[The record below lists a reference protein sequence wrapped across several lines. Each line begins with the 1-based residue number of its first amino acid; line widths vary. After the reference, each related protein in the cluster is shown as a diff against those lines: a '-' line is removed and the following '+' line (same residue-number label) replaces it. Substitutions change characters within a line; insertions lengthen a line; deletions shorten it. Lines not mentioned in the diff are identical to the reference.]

1 MRYLFIILLINS
13 SGFSELADGVYIE
26 ANKALIAENYYDA
39 ISKYE
44 SILNDGYESA
54 ELYYNLGNAYY
65 RSEQLGKSIWAYSN
79 ALDIAPRNRDVA
91 HNLSIANAQIVDRIE
106 MPKSFVFITFYRL
119 LKSIMTT
126 YEWILVG
133 SFLILIKSIHF
144 SGMRFGLTRG
154 KMYKMTSTVL
164 ISLIILAHIFAM
176 DSYIDKQRKK
186 SAVVISNN
194 VNAYSGPFY
203 GSSSILFQINEGI
216 KVDISNQQKDWV
228 EIILI
233 DGKKGWIPSESI
245 WFII

>member
-1 MRYLFIILLINS
+1 MSS
-13 SGFSELADGVYIE
+13 SGFAELVDELYVE
-26 ANKALIAENYYDA
+26 ANKALIAEDYNDA
-39 ISKYE
+39 IVKYK
-44 SILNDGYESA
+44 SILEDGYESV

-91 HNLSIANAQIVDRIE
+91 HNLAIANAQIVDRIE
-106 MPKSFVFITFYRL
+106 MPKSFIFITFYRL

-126 YEWILVG
+126 HEWILFG
-133 SFLILIKSIHF
+133 SFLIFIKSIHF
-144 SGMRFGLTRG
+144 SVMKFGLFRAR
-154 KMYKMTSTVL
+154 MYKITSTVL

-176 DSYIDKQRKK
+176 DSYIYKQRKN

-216 KVDISNQQKDWV
+216 KVDISKQQKDWV

-245 WFII
+245 WFIK

>member
-1 MRYLFIILLINS
+1 MNS
-13 SGFSELADGVYIE
+13 SGFSELADGLYIE
-26 ANKALIAENYYDA
+26 ANKALIAENYNDA
-39 ISKYE
+39 MVKYE
-44 SILNDGYESA
+44 SILKDGYESA

-91 HNLSIANAQIVDRIE
+91 HNLAIATAQIVDRIE
-106 MPKSFVFITFYRL
+106 MPKSFFFITFYRL

-126 YEWILVG
+126 YEWILLG
-133 SFLILIKSIHF
+133 SFLIFIKSIYF
-144 SGMRFGLTRG
+144 SGMKFGLVQG

-164 ISLIILAHIFAM
+164 ISSIILAHILAI
-176 DSYIDKQRKK
+176 DSYIDKQRKN

-216 KVDISNQQKDWV
+216 KVDISNKQQEWV
-228 EIILI
+228 EINLI
-233 DGKKGWIPSESI
+233 DGKKGWIPLESI
-245 WFII
+245 WFMK

>member
-1 MRYLFIILLINS
+1 
-13 SGFSELADGVYIE
+13 
-26 ANKALIAENYYDA
+26 
-39 ISKYE
+39 
-44 SILNDGYESA
+44 
-54 ELYYNLGNAYY
+54 
-65 RSEQLGKSIWAYSN
+65 
-79 ALDIAPRNRDVA
+79 
-91 HNLSIANAQIVDRIE
+91 

-176 DSYIDKQRKK
+176 DSYIDKQRKN

-245 WFII
+245 WFMI

>member
-1 MRYLFIILLINS
+1 MRYLFIILLITS
-13 SGFSELADGVYIE
+13 SGFSELADGLYIE
-26 ANKALIAENYYDA
+26 ANKALIAENYDDA
-39 ISKYE
+39 IVKYE
-44 SILNDGYESA
+44 SILNDGYDRA

-91 HNLSIANAQIVDRIE
+91 HNLAIANAQIVDRIE
-106 MPKSFVFITFYRL
+106 MPQSFIFITFYRL
-119 LKSIMTT
+119 FKSIMTT
-126 YEWILVG
+126 YEWILIG
-133 SFLILIKSIHF
+133 SFLIFIKSIHF
-144 SGMRFGLTRG
+144 SVMKFGLFRG

-164 ISLIILAHIFAM
+164 ISLIILVHIFAM
-176 DSYIDKQRKK
+176 DSYIDKQRKN

-216 KVDISNQQKDWV
+216 KVDISKQQEDWV

-245 WFII
+245 WFMK

>member
-1 MRYLFIILLINS
+1 MNS
-13 SGFSELADGVYIE
+13 SGFSELADGLYIE
-26 ANKALIAENYYDA
+26 ANKALIAENYNDA
-39 ISKYE
+39 IVKYE
-44 SILNDGYESA
+44 SILKDGYMSA

-91 HNLSIANAQIVDRIE
+91 HNLAIANAQIVDRIE
-106 MPKSFVFITFYRL
+106 MPKSFIFITFYRL

-126 YEWILVG
+126 HEWILFG
-133 SFLILIKSIHF
+133 SFLIFIKSIHF
-144 SGMRFGLTRG
+144 SVMKFGLFGG
-154 KMYKMTSTVL
+154 KMYKMTSTIL
-164 ISLIILAHIFAM
+164 ISLIILVHIFSL
-176 DSYIDKQRKK
+176 DSYIDKQRKN

-216 KVDISNQQKDWV
+216 KVDISNQQKDWL

-245 WFII
+245 WFMI

>member
-1 MRYLFIILLINS
+1 MNS
-13 SGFSELADGVYIE
+13 SGFSELTDGAYIE
-26 ANKALIAENYYDA
+26 ANKALIAENHYDA
-39 ISKYE
+39 IAIYE

-79 ALDIAPRNRDVA
+79 ALDIAPRNGDVA

-106 MPKSFVFITFYRL
+106 LPKSFVFISFYRI
-119 LKSIMTT
+119 LKSKMTI
-126 YEWILVG
+126 YEWILIG
-133 SFLILIKSIHF
+133 SFLIFIKSIYF
-144 SGMRFGLTRG
+144 SVMKFGLVRG
-154 KMYKMTSTVL
+154 KMYKITSIVL
-164 ISLIILAHIFAM
+164 VSFIILAHVFAM
-176 DSYIDKQRKK
+176 DSYIDQLRKN

-216 KVDISNQQKDWV
+216 KVDISKQQKDWV

-245 WFII
+245 WFIE

>member
-1 MRYLFIILLINS
+1 MNS
-13 SGFSELADGVYIE
+13 SGFSELADEVYFE
-26 ANKALIAENYYDA
+26 ANKALIAENYFDA
-39 ISKYE
+39 IVKYE

-79 ALDIAPRNRDVA
+79 ALDIAPRNRDIA
-91 HNLSIANAQIVDRIE
+91 HNLSITNAQIVDRIE
-106 MPKSFVFITFYRL
+106 MPKSFVFITLYRL

-126 YEWILVG
+126 YEWILFG
-133 SFLILIKSIHF
+133 SFMIFIKSIYF
-144 SGMRFGLTRG
+144 LIMKFGLVRG
-154 KMYKMTSTVL
+154 KMYKMISTVL
-164 ISLIILAHIFAM
+164 VSFIIISHIFAM
-176 DSYIDKQRKK
+176 DSYIDKQRKN

-216 KVDISNQQKDWV
+216 KVDISKQQEDWV

-233 DGKKGWIPSESI
+233 DGKKGWIQSESI
-245 WFII
+245 WFIK

>member
-1 MRYLFIILLINS
+1 MNS

-39 ISKYE
+39 IAKYE

-133 SFLILIKSIHF
+133 SFLIFIKSIHF
-144 SGMRFGLTRG
+144 SVMKFGLT
-154 KMYKMTSTVL
+154 
-164 ISLIILAHIFAM
+164 
-176 DSYIDKQRKK
+176 QRK
-186 SAVVISNN
+186 N
-194 VNAYSGPFY
+194 V
-203 GSSSILFQINEGI
+203 
-216 KVDISNQQKDWV
+216 
-228 EIILI
+228 
-233 DGKKGWIPSESI
+233 
-245 WFII
+245 

>member
-1 MRYLFIILLINS
+1 MNS
-13 SGFSELADGVYIE
+13 SGYSELAEGVYIE
-26 ANKALIAENYYDA
+26 ANKALIAENHYDA
-39 ISKYE
+39 IAKYE

-79 ALDIAPRNRDVA
+79 ALDIDPRNKDVA

-106 MPKSFVFITFYRL
+106 MPKPFVFITSYRL
-119 LKSIMTT
+119 LKSKMTT
-126 YEWILVG
+126 YEWILLG
-133 SFLILIKSIHF
+133 AFLIFIKSIHF
-144 SGMRFGLTRG
+144 SVMKFGLFRG
-154 KMYKMTSTVL
+154 KMYKITSKLLT
-164 ISLIILAHIFAM
+164 SLIILAHIFAM
-176 DSYIDKQRKK
+176 DSYIDKQRKN

-216 KVDISNQQKDWV
+216 KVDISNQQQDWV

-245 WFII
+245 WFMK

>member
-1 MRYLFIILLINS
+1 MSS
-13 SGFSELADGVYIE
+13 SGFAELADELYVE
-26 ANKALIAENYYDA
+26 ANKALIAEDFNDA
-39 ISKYE
+39 IVKYK
-44 SILNDGYESA
+44 SILKDGYESV

-79 ALDIAPRNRDVA
+79 ALDIAPRNGDVA

-106 MPKSFVFITFYRL
+106 LPKSFVFISFYRI
-119 LKSIMTT
+119 LKSKMTI
-126 YEWILVG
+126 YEWILIG
-133 SFLILIKSIHF
+133 SFLIFIKSIYF
-144 SGMRFGLTRG
+144 SVMKFGLVRG
-154 KMYKMTSTVL
+154 KMYKITSIVL
-164 ISLIILAHIFAM
+164 VSFIILAHVFAM
-176 DSYIDKQRKK
+176 DSYIDQLRKN

-216 KVDISNQQKDWV
+216 KVDISKQQKDWV

-245 WFII
+245 WFIE

>member
-1 MRYLFIILLINS
+1 MNS
-13 SGFSELADGVYIE
+13 SGFSELADGLYIE
-26 ANKALIAENYYDA
+26 ANKVLIAENYNDA
-39 ISKYE
+39 IVKYE
-44 SILNDGYESA
+44 SILKDGYESA

-91 HNLSIANAQIVDRIE
+91 HNLAIATAQIVDRIE

-126 YEWILVG
+126 YEWILIG
-133 SFLILIKSIHF
+133 SFLIFIKSIHF
-144 SGMRFGLTRG
+144 SVMKFGLFRG
-154 KMYKMTSTVL
+154 KMYKMISTVL
-164 ISLIILAHIFAM
+164 ISLIILAHIFSM
-176 DSYIDKQRKK
+176 DSYIDKQKTN

-216 KVDISNQQKDWV
+216 KVDISNQQQDWV

-233 DGKKGWIPSESI
+233 DGKKGWIPLESI
-245 WFII
+245 WFMK

>member
-1 MRYLFIILLINS
+1 MNS
-13 SGFSELADGVYIE
+13 YGFSELADGVFIE
-26 ANKALIAENYYDA
+26 ANKALIAENYFDA
-39 ISKYE
+39 IAKYE

-91 HNLSIANAQIVDRIE
+91 HNLSIANSQIVDRIE

-126 YEWILVG
+126 NEWILFG
-133 SFLILIKSIHF
+133 SFLIFIKSIHF
-144 SGMRFGLTRG
+144 SVMKFGLFRG
-154 KMYKMTSTVL
+154 KLYNVTSTVL
-164 ISLIILAHIFAM
+164 ISLIILAHIFSM
-176 DSYIDKQRKK
+176 DSYIDKQRKN

-203 GSSSILFQINEGI
+203 GNNSILFQINEGI
-216 KVDISNQQKDWV
+216 KVNFFNKQKDWV

-245 WFII
+245 WFMK

>member
-1 MRYLFIILLINS
+1 MSS
-13 SGFSELADGVYIE
+13 SGFAELVDELYVE
-26 ANKALIAENYYDA
+26 ANKALIAEDYNDA
-39 ISKYE
+39 IVKYK
-44 SILNDGYESA
+44 SILEDGYESV

-91 HNLSIANAQIVDRIE
+91 HNLAIANAQIVDRIE
-106 MPKSFVFITFYRL
+106 MPKSFIFITFYRL

-126 YEWILVG
+126 HEWILFG
-133 SFLILIKSIHF
+133 SFLIFIKSIHF
-144 SGMRFGLTRG
+144 SVMKFGLFRVR
-154 KMYKMTSTVL
+154 MYKITSTVL

-176 DSYIDKQRKK
+176 DSYIYKQRKN

-216 KVDISNQQKDWV
+216 KVDISNQQQDWV

-245 WFII
+245 WFMI

>member
-1 MRYLFIILLINS
+1 MEQTFRTFTIDGNSKRSRPHIYGIFKIESNNPIDSIALALQSDFLRYLFIIFLINS

-126 YEWILVG
+126 YE
-133 SFLILIKSIHF
+133 
-144 SGMRFGLTRG
+144 
-154 KMYKMTSTVL
+154 
-164 ISLIILAHIFAM
+164 
-176 DSYIDKQRKK
+176 
-186 SAVVISNN
+186 
-194 VNAYSGPFY
+194 
-203 GSSSILFQINEGI
+203 
-216 KVDISNQQKDWV
+216 
-228 EIILI
+228 
-233 DGKKGWIPSESI
+233 
-245 WFII
+245 

>member
-1 MRYLFIILLINS
+1 MNS
-13 SGFSELADGVYIE
+13 SGFSELADEVYFE
-26 ANKALIAENYYDA
+26 ANKALIAENYFDA
-39 ISKYE
+39 IVKYE

-79 ALDIAPRNRDVA
+79 ALDIAPRNRDIA
-91 HNLSIANAQIVDRIE
+91 HNLSITNAQIVDRIE

-126 YEWILVG
+126 YEWILFG
-133 SFLILIKSIHF
+133 SFMIFIKSIYF
-144 SGMRFGLTRG
+144 LIMKFGLVRG
-154 KMYKMTSTVL
+154 KMYKMISTVL
-164 ISLIILAHIFAM
+164 VSFIILSHILAM
-176 DSYIDKQRKK
+176 DSYIDKQRKN

-233 DGKKGWIPSESI
+233 DGKKGWIPSKSI
-245 WFII
+245 WFMK

>member
-1 MRYLFIILLINS
+1 MNS
-13 SGFSELADGVYIE
+13 YGFSELADGVYIE
-26 ANKALIAENYYDA
+26 ANKALIAENYNDA
-39 ISKYE
+39 IVKYE
-44 SILNDGYESA
+44 SILDDGYESV

-65 RSEQLGKSIWAYSN
+65 RSEQLGKSIWAYAN

-106 MPKSFVFITFYRL
+106 MPRSIFFITFYRL

-126 YEWILVG
+126 NEWILIG

-144 SGMRFGLTRG
+144 SGMRFGFFRG

-164 ISLIILAHIFAM
+164 ISFIILAHIFAM
-176 DSYIDKQRKK
+176 DSYIDKKRKN

-203 GSSSILFQINEGI
+203 RSSSILFQINEGI
-216 KVDISNQQKDWV
+216 KVDISNQQQDWV

-245 WFII
+245 WFMK

>member
-1 MRYLFIILLINS
+1 MNS
-13 SGFSELADGVYIE
+13 YGFSELVDGVYTE
-26 ANKALIAENYYDA
+26 ANKALIAENYNDA
-39 ISKYE
+39 IAKYE
-44 SILNDGYESA
+44 SILDDGYESV

-65 RSEQLGKSIWAYSN
+65 RSEQLGKSIWAYAN

-106 MPKSFVFITFYRL
+106 MPRSIFFITFYRL

-126 YEWILVG
+126 NEWILIG

-144 SGMRFGLTRG
+144 SGMRFGFFRG

-164 ISLIILAHIFAM
+164 ISFIILAHIFAM
-176 DSYIDKQRKK
+176 DSYIDKKRKN

-203 GSSSILFQINEGI
+203 RSSSILFQINEGI
-216 KVDISNQQKDWV
+216 KVDISNQQQDWV

-245 WFII
+245 WFMK

>member
-1 MRYLFIILLINS
+1 MNS
-13 SGFSELADGVYIE
+13 SGYSELAEEVYIE
-26 ANKALIAENYYDA
+26 ANKALIAENHDNA
-39 ISKYE
+39 ITKYE

-79 ALDIAPRNRDVA
+79 ALDIAPRNKDVA

-106 MPKSFVFITFYRL
+106 MPKSFFFITFYRL
-119 LKSIMTT
+119 LKSIMTI

-144 SGMRFGLTRG
+144 SVMKFGLTKG
-154 KMYKMTSTVL
+154 KMYKITSTLL

-176 DSYIDKQRKK
+176 DSYVDKQRKN
-186 SAVVISNN
+186 SAIVISNN

-245 WFII
+245 WFMK